1 MAFYFIA
8 NDVILGNY
16 DVMMYYSKSVR
27 FMWDTN
33 SQKNHERNLFREK
46 VKLLLFQHQF
56 KSTQPVLLKFI
67 RFWGFR

>member
-33 SQKNHERNLFREK
+33 SQKNHDSNLFREK
-46 VKLLLFQHQF
+46 VKLLLFQH
-56 KSTQPVLLKFI
+56 
-67 RFWGFR
+67 